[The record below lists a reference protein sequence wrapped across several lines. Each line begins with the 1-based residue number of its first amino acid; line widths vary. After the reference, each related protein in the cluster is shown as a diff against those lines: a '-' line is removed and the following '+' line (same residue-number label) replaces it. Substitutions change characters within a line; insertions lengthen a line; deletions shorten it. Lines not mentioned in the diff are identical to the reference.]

1 MRKDRRI
8 PAPEELPRIFD
19 EKFIG
24 RLAETAKL
32 PLHADI
38 PRFAAA
44 ILGAARLYVADKA
57 IPSDKAVR
65 DEIKALYSAA
75 NRYRYNETATRI
87 SKISERTRALMKTR
101 GDRLAL
107 TIPEPEAL
115 RDRANQDEA
124 CETIV
129 QLLRV
134 GWEYGKPLLYT
145 PEPPEWE
152 PPRRKPRRKAEMDFV
167 MWLEVAYL
175 EATGMPPTHMANP
188 DRPGPFARMVQACL
202 RKIAPGANAVERLN
216 ELHQGRLAK
225 LPELRKR
232 KSGTRPKTRTKPPRD
247 RM

>member
-38 PRFAAA
+38 PSFAAA
-44 ILGAARLYVADKA
+44 ILDAARLYVADKA

-75 NRYRYNETATRI
+75 NRYRYKETATRI
-87 SKISERTRALMKTR
+87 RQISERTRALLKTR
-101 GDRLAL
+101 GERLRLA
-107 TIPEPEAL
+107 IPEPEAL
-115 RDRANQDEA
+115 RNGASQHEA

-129 QLLRV
+129 RLLRV

-152 PPRRKPRRKAEMDFV
+152 PPRRTPRRKAEMDFV
-167 MWLEVAYL
+167 MWLEIAYL
-175 EATGMPPTHMANP
+175 DATGMEPAHMANA

-202 RKIAPGANAVERLN
+202 NKIARANAVEALN
-216 ELHQGRLAK
+216 KLHQRRLLKA
-225 LPELRKR
+225 PELRKR
-232 KSGTRPKTRTKPPRD
+232 TGTHPKTRT
-247 RM
+247 